1 MVKTDRLF
9 SSWPAGAVGVVGG
22 GGGGGLYMDGNRYI
36 YNVHYN
42 LIIVNNR
49 IIVIV
54 WLNHLYGSQ

>member
-9 SSWPAGAVGVVGG
+9 SSWPAGAVGVVWGG
-22 GGGGGLYMDGNRYI
+22 GCTWMDGNRYI

-42 LIIVNNR
+42 LIIVNNH
-49 IIVIV
+49 IMVIV